1 MTGRI
6 WIWVAPLV
14 VLVGAVPPVS
24 GQDAEPFTGRLCVI
38 DLDATVL
45 GDRPPD
51 VDRVQ
56 GTFDSRKLC
65 TGGARPVVHL
75 QCRKEEIENWPARN
89 LNRRNIP
96 CQIDVSAC
104 GLPGGLVNAT
114 SSNLTINSEGS
125 ARLQCQYTTVGGP

>member
-1 MTGRI
+1 MKRPI
-6 WIWVAPLV
+6 WIWMAPLV
-14 VLVGAVPPVS
+14 LLAGGVPFAS
-24 GQDAEPFTGRLCVI
+24 GQDAEPFVGRLCVI
-38 DLDATVL
+38 DLEERVL
-45 GDRPPD
+45 GDRPSD

-75 QCRKEEIENWPARN
+75 ECRKAEIDNWPDRN

-104 GLPGGLVNAT
+104 GLPGGLVDAT
-114 SSNLTINSEGS
+114 SSSLTIDRNGS
-125 ARLQCQYTTVGGP
+125 ARLQCQYQTVGVP